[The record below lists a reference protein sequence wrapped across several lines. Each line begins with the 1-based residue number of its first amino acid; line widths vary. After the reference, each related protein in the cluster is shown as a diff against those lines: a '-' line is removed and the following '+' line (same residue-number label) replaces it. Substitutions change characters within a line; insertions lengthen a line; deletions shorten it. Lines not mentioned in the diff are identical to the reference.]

1 MKDLNV
7 AQFPRTS
14 LFDYNNVVTA
24 VLDEVKPDY
33 IFHLAAYG
41 NHSTQQDE
49 NQIFISNVLA
59 NILLLSANIKHK
71 AKFINI
77 SSSSVYSNTKMKRN
91 NVTFN

>member
-1 MKDLNV
+1 MSKKQTALVTGSNGFIGKHLCDKLLNEGFKV

-14 LFDYNNVVTA
+14 LFDYNNVVK

-59 NILLLSANIKHK
+59 
-71 AKFINI
+71 
-77 SSSSVYSNTKMKRN
+77 
-91 NVTFN
+91 TFFYYQQT